1 MTNKSS
7 RKPKKSVTTKSLKEK
22 KSTNASKNKTGK
34 TYKNKA
40 NVPKILP
47 IINDI
52 NEDEIE
58 LSEEDVEFFKEH
70 DQFTGFLKNI
80 DKVAIHRNKF
90 INIKKPSLK
99 PVRNNKDSLPSLT
112 SSEEDDDEMIM
123 EGELDREKM
132 YISSN
137 SDTEQ
142 EYEKIPRSNKA
153 WIQKEQT
160 KLPIKLPD
168 GKIKQ
173 REFVKEV
180 RNDED
185 EEKNSSMSIDQ
196 EESSSNNNEQSD
208 FAINDKKSQAL
219 EHTSDTN
226 ITDEEYIS
234 QKKEQ
239 MAEIAQLII
248 EDPEENIGQLKTLRE
263 MASDKNL
270 TVKKLV
276 LITQL
281 VVYKDIIPGY
291 RIRQL
296 TDKEKS
302 AQVSKAVKKI
312 WNFEQSLLANY
323 QSYLQSLEEELK
335 VEKKKSLRNKSVNI
349 TEEKCIAEEAL
360 QCMCNL
366 LTSVTHF
373 NFRLNL
379 MTAIVTRMS
388 ARKFTKMSAM
398 CCDAII
404 EVFKND
410 ESGEASLDAVK
421 LITKMTKS
429 RGYVVHEEVLNTF
442 LHLRLRDELNMKT
455 SHEDEVNPNVKD
467 KKRKLE
473 KQEPKKHLSRK
484 MKKLEKERKK
494 VEKEMK
500 EAEAVVDKEEKDKTH
515 TETLKLVFVTYFRI
529 LKHANKSP
537 LLLSVL
543 EGLAKFAHLINVD
556 FFNDLLELLKKIMID
571 DTKLEDSDLEES
583 NAISFTYRIKTR
595 RSLLCIITAFQLLS
609 GQGEALNIDL
619 KDFYTQMY
627 AILLPLALNPYIEK
641 NEHYKKLNDDEGKID
656 NVTRVETEQELLMK
670 GFDFMFFKRRQIPI
684 DRSAAF
690 LKRLSIACMNWPS
703 KTVLICLNKME
714 KMIQRQSRLDAL
726 LTSDDKAANGIYRP
740 ELNDPELCNPFATSL
755 WELNLLQRHYDPKV
769 RAAAVQLATY
779 ESNSSK
785 PVNKVL

>member
-1 MTNKSS
+1 MTNKPS
-7 RKPKKSVTTKSLKEK
+7 RKTRKTVPTKSLKTISK
-22 KSTNASKNKTGK
+22 TSTKTSKNKAGK
-34 TYKNKA
+34 QKNKA

-47 IINDI
+47 IIDGI

-58 LSEEDVEFFKEH
+58 LSEEDIEFFKEH
-70 DQFTGFLKNI
+70 DQFTGFLKNL
-80 DKVAIHRNKF
+80 DKVAIHRSKTA
-90 INIKKPSLK
+90 NIKKP
-99 PVRNNKDSLPSLT
+99 PVKSMKNDKDSSSSLT
-112 SSEEDDDEMIM
+112 TSEDES
-123 EGELDREKM
+123 DQEKM
-132 YISSN
+132 HISSN

-160 KLPIKLPD
+160 KLPIKFPD

-173 REFVKEV
+173 REFVKVGKDDDVE
-180 RNDED
+180 ED
-185 EEKNSSMSIDQ
+185 SYMDIDQ
-196 EESSSNNNEQSD
+196 EETSSSDNEQSD
-208 FAINDKKSQAL
+208 LAINDKKSQAS
-219 EHTSDTN
+219 EYATDTN
-226 ITDEEYIS
+226 ITNEEYINK
-234 QKKEQ
+234 KKEQ
-239 MAEIAQLII
+239 LAEIAQLVI
-248 EDPEENIGQLKTLRE
+248 EDPEKNVGQLKALRE
-263 MASDKNL
+263 IATDENL
-270 TVKKLV
+270 TVKKLA
-276 LITQL
+276 LLTQL

-291 RIRQL
+291 RIRKL
-296 TDKEKS
+296 SDKEKS
-302 AQVSKAVKKI
+302 AQVSKEVNKI
-312 WNFEQSLLANY
+312 RNFEQSLLANY
-323 QSYLQSLEEELK
+323 QAYLQSLENELK
-335 VEKKKSLRNKSVNI
+335 DIMK
-349 TEEKCIAEEAL
+349 EKCNAEAAL

-388 ARKFTKMSAM
+388 TRKFTKLSAM

-421 LITKMTKS
+421 LITKMIKS
-429 RGYVVHEEVLNTF
+429 RGYLVHNEVLNTF

-455 SHEDEVNPNVKD
+455 SHENEDKNVVKG
-467 KKRKLE
+467 KKRKFE
-473 KQEPKKHLSRK
+473 KQVPKKHLSRK
-484 MKKLEKERKK
+484 MKKLEKERKE

-500 EAEAVVDKEEKDKTH
+500 EAEAVVDKEEKEKTH
-515 TETLKLVFVTYFRI
+515 TETLKLVFITYFRI

-571 DTKLEDSDLEES
+571 DTKFEGSDLEEN
-583 NAISFTYRIKTR
+583 NALNSDHQINTR

-619 KDFYTQMY
+619 KDFYTQLY
-627 AILLPLALNPYIEK
+627 TILLPLALNPHIEQDG
-641 NEHYKKLNDDEGKID
+641 HCKKLKDEI
-656 NVTRVETEQELLMK
+656 NIATHVATEQELLMK

-703 KTVLICLNKME
+703 KTVLICLSKME
-714 KMIQRQSRLDAL
+714 KMIQNQSRLDAL
-726 LTSDDKAANGIYRP
+726 LTPDDKAANGIYRP

-755 WELNLLQRHYDPKV
+755 WELDLLQRHYDPKV
-769 RAAAVQLATY
+769 RTAAVQLATH
-779 ESNSSK
+779 ESNSAKS
-785 PVNKVL
+785 VNKVF